1 MRSVSRRFRQRIERP
16 FKVAEQGHLKKFR
29 LFVPFVQG
37 KIGLE
42 IGGPSDVFRPG
53 NALPVY
59 EEALR
64 IDNCDFSGA
73 TVWTQHSSTFVFNA
87 QKDPGKTIVSEGS
100 ALREV
105 ADSTYDFVLSSHN
118 LEHFA
123 NPVKALKEWQRVLKP
138 GGALILALPYY
149 KDIFDHRRKPTAVR
163 HMLQDFS
170 SGTAESDLTH
180 LPEILEKH
188 DLSMDLA
195 AGTREEFHRRSL
207 DNFSN
212 RCLHHHV
219 FDKQN
224 SRELLTA
231 VGFQV
236 LAIDTVISPHIL
248 ILAHWTKS

>member
-1 MRSVSRRFRQRIERP
+1 
-16 FKVAEQGHLKKFR
+16 
-29 LFVPFVQG
+29 
-37 KIGLE
+37 
-42 IGGPSDVFRPG
+42 
-53 NALPVY
+53 
-59 EEALR
+59 
-64 IDNCDFSGA
+64 
-73 TVWTQHSSTFVFNA
+73 
-87 QKDPGKTIVSEGS
+87 
-100 ALREV
+100 
-105 ADSTYDFVLSSHN
+105 
-118 LEHFA
+118 
-123 NPVKALKEWQRVLKP
+123 
-138 GGALILALPYY
+138 
-149 KDIFDHRRKPTAVR
+149 
-163 HMLQDFS
+163 MLQDFS

-195 AGTREEFHRRSL
+195 AGQEEFHRRSL